1 MLLQVTPLIA
11 YNINELAQKNIGD
24 NLIVETFQNPG
35 LVVKLVLIMLLLMSV
50 VCWGIILYKLVV
62 FRRADR
68 RSRQFS
74 ALLSSSGDLATVY
87 RSSQQPPTNPLKQMF
102 EAGYKEFTKR
112 VALLEG
118 TSAGSFDSKVSDLWN
133 VEIES
138 VRRALRKAQSEAR
151 TNLESALTFLAT
163 TGSTA
168 PFIGLFGTVWGIMT
182 SFQSI
187 GASGNASLA
196 VVAPGIA
203 EALIATAVG
212 LFAAIPAV
220 VAYNYFLNWGRVLG
234 SQMENFS
241 SDFQSMSEHQLR
253 QMIVQNDRPHQPLAA

>member
-1 MLLQVTPLIA
+1 MFLQVTPLIS
-11 YNINELAQKNIGD
+11 YNLGELSQQKYGG
-24 NLIVETFQNPG
+24 NLLVETFVNPG
-35 LVVKLVLIMLLLMSV
+35 LVVKLVLILLLMMSV
-50 VCWGIILYKLVV
+50 VCWGIVLYKLVV
-62 FRRADR
+62 FRRTER

-74 ALLSSSGDLATVY
+74 ALLSSSDDLAAIC
-87 RSSQQPPTNPLKQMF
+87 RSSEGLPNNPLKQMF
-102 EAGYKEFTKR
+102 EAGYREFTKR
-112 VALLEG
+112 VAFLEG
-118 TSAGSFDSKVSDLWN
+118 ASAGFPDSTVSGLWRE
-133 VEIES
+133 EIES
-138 VRRALRKAQSEAR
+138 VRRALKKAQSEAR

-182 SFQSI
+182 SFRSI
-187 GASGNASLA
+187 GVSGNASLA

-220 VAYNYFLNWGRVLG
+220 VAYNYFLNWGRLLG

-241 SDFQSMSEHQLR
+241 SDFQSVTEHQLR
-253 QMIVQNDRPHQPLAA
+253 QMFTQKNRPRQPMAA